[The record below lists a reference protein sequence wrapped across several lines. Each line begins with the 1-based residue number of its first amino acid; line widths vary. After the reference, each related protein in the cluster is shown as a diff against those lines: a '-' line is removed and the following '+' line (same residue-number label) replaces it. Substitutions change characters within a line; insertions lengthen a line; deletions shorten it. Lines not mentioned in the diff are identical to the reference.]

1 MAIKVTG
8 ILGKKVGM
16 TQLFDSKG
24 DVRPV
29 TVLQAGPCV
38 VTQHKSATKDGY
50 EAAQIG
56 LVEFVKESR
65 LTKAQRGHLAKND
78 LPPVKF
84 LREVPLESDGDGGDG
99 LKVGARVLVEIFE
112 GEKFVDIIGVSKGR
126 GFQGVVKRH
135 HFGGGPKS
143 HGSMFQI
150 TGSIG
155 SSAFPSRV
163 FKGMRMSGHM
173 GNSQVT
179 VRNLRVLGVDKD
191 ENLLVVEGSVPGP
204 QGGYL
209 VITKAQKPPREGTLD
224 LADEIFGAVNE
235 DLLWEAVKHYR
246 AGQHQGTH
254 ATKARWQVSGSGKK
268 LWKQKG
274 TGRARIGSIRSPLW
288 RHGGTVH
295 GPQPR
300 SYDYAF
306 PRKKLMGALRSAL
319 AAKLADGKLIVV
331 NTLDLKQPKTKQF
344 RAALDA
350 LKVDA
355 TVLVVEA
362 ATQKNPNLEL
372 SARNIEGLEL
382 VRGNDVHPYHLLRY
396 DRVIFSQPAIEK
408 LQLTLKNSISKRQH
422 KEVKEK
428 EKSAKKATRMPRRR
442 TRHEKAAEVA

>member
-1 MAIKVTG
+1 MLGMEIEMATRVTG

-38 VTQHKSATKDGY
+38 ITQHKSATRDGY

-65 LTKAQRGHLAKND
+65 LTKPARGHLAKNN

-84 LREVPLESDGDGGDG
+84 MREVPLETDGAADSDVTVKIGD
-99 LKVGARVLVEIFE
+99 RVLVEIFE
-112 GEKFVDIIGVSKGR
+112 GEKFVDIVGVSKGK

-173 GNSQVT
+173 GHARVT
-179 VRNLRVLGVDKD
+179 QRNLRVLGVDKD

-209 VITKAQKPPREGTLD
+209 VIMKAKKPPRERRG
-224 LADEIFGAVNE
+224 F
-235 DLLWEAVKHYR
+235 
-246 AGQHQGTH
+246 AGS
-254 ATKARWQVSGSGKK
+254 ATVD
-268 LWKQKG
+268 
-274 TGRARIGSIRSPLW
+274 PL
-288 RHGGTVH
+288 
-295 GPQPR
+295 
-300 SYDYAF
+300 
-306 PRKKLMGALRSAL
+306 K
-319 AAKLADGKLIVV
+319 AAK
-331 NTLDLKQPKTKQF
+331 
-344 RAALDA
+344 RA
-350 LKVDA
+350 
-355 TVLVVEA
+355 
-362 ATQKNPNLEL
+362 
-372 SARNIEGLEL
+372 
-382 VRGNDVHPYHLLRY
+382 
-396 DRVIFSQPAIEK
+396 
-408 LQLTLKNSISKRQH
+408 
-422 KEVKEK
+422 
-428 EKSAKKATRMPRRR
+428 AKKA
-442 TRHEKAAEVA
+442 